1 MLNKS
6 AVLNVAIIGVTGFTG
21 VEALRLLMLH
31 PFVSIKNIV
40 GNSFA
45 GKEISE
51 IYPALNV
58 FQLPKIQKLEEV
70 DFDII
75 DCVFCCLPHQTS
87 QIVISEILTKNSH
100 IKIIDL
106 SADFRLPIE
115 LYEANYSTHKAP
127 ELQEKA
133 CYGLSEIFTEEIAKS
148 QIIACPGC
156 FPTSALLPLIPL
168 KNHINSQVIIDSKT
182 GISGAGRKDSF
193 DFSFTQTS
201 DSVKAY
207 NPHTHRHRA
216 EISHYFG
223 QNVRFTPHLVPVLR
237 GIETSIY
244 FNSTAN
250 CKEILQEFYRN
261 SDFVKIVDVLPA
273 TREVLAT
280 NFCKI
285 CVMQNGN
292 EVFISSVIDNIS
304 KGSSSQAVQ
313 NMNIAFGFPQKAGLE
328 FMPIIP

>member
-87 QIVISEILTKNSH
+87 QLVISEILTKNSH

-133 CYGLSEIFTEEIAKS
+133 CYGLSEIFTEEISKS

-168 KNHINSQVIIDSKT
+168 QNHINSQVIIDSKT
-182 GISGAGRKDSF
+182 GISGAGRKNSF

-201 DSVKAY
+201 DCIKAY

-223 QNVRFTPHLVPVLR
+223 QNLRFTPHLVPVLR

-244 FNSTAN
+244 FESNADCTT
-250 CKEILQEFYRN
+250 ILKEFYKS